1 MDLLMVC
8 DWPGNVR
15 QVCNEVQ
22 RIIARAEDGT
32 IITPDHLS
40 PELRHMSEH
49 MFTPA
54 GPLAY
59 GSASIDTG
67 APVFMSD
74 AVEALERKM
83 IVETLRL
90 HGGNVS
96 RTARD
101 LGITRRGLQLKL
113 NRYGISATG

>member
-1 MDLLMVC
+1 
-8 DWPGNVR
+8 
-15 QVCNEVQ
+15 
-22 RIIARAEDGT
+22 
-32 IITPDHLS
+32 
-40 PELRHMSEH
+40 

-54 GPLAY
+54 GSISL
-59 GSASIDTG
+59 GSPASDSG
-67 APVFMSD
+67 APVFMSA

-83 IVETLRL
+83 IIETLRV

>member
-1 MDLLMVC
+1 
-8 DWPGNVR
+8 
-15 QVCNEVQ
+15 
-22 RIIARAEDGT
+22 
-32 IITPDHLS
+32 
-40 PELRHMSEH
+40 MSEH

-54 GPLAY
+54 GPAST
-59 GSASIDTG
+59 GSASIDGST
-67 APVFMSD
+67 PVLMSA

-83 IVETLRL
+83 IIETLRL

-113 NRYGISATG
+113 GRYGISANG